1 MDKIHIWTAK
11 DNPRIQLESD
21 GNQFIC
27 TIHAGMAWETILSVG
42 YSCPNYALSSGLE
55 EWCAISMERM
65 IALISASLD
74 VLYQKL
80 PWYNSLEAELPNML
94 EMCKDANETYNRW
107 AINKPLS

>member
-1 MDKIHIWTAK
+1 MTNIHIWTAK

-21 GNQFIC
+21 GEKFIC
-27 TIHAGMAWETILSVG
+27 TIHAGVAWETILSVG
-42 YSCPNYALSSGLE
+42 YSCPNYALAANLE
-55 EWCAISMERM
+55 EWCAIGVERM

-80 PWYNSLEAELPNML
+80 SWNNDLESEMPNML

-107 AINKPLS
+107 AINKPH